1 MHYRLLRMCRL
12 FGMSGGQQRVRA
24 TFWLLEAPD
33 SLSRQSRREPD
44 GTGLGCYDEQGRA
57 EVFKAPLA
65 AYEDRQFA
73 QEAREVCSR
82 TFIAHVRYASTGK
95 LTEVNTHPFEQ
106 QGRLFA
112 HNGVIEDLPALE
124 HELGPAMQWVHGQT
138 DSERFFALITRQI
151 EEGQEVSEAIR
162 RAASWVAEHLPVF
175 ALNLVL
181 ITESDLWALRY
192 PDTHELHFLERASGG
207 SSGSRHLEH
216 ASARGT
222 IRVRSGDLASHR
234 AVVVASEQMD
244 EDSRWRALQ
253 SGELL
258 HVDSDLKATVAQ
270 VIEGPPA
277 HQLTLEDLGQAAAS
291 QASSGG
297 TASKNQ

>member
-1 MHYRLLRMCRL
+1 
-12 FGMSGGQQRVRA
+12 MSGGRQRVRA

-44 GTGLGCYDEQGRA
+44 GTGLGCYDEQGHP

-65 AYEDRQFA
+65 AYEDQQFA
-73 QEAREVCSR
+73 QEAREVWSR
-82 TFIAHVRYASTGK
+82 TFIAHVRYASTGE
-95 LTEVNTHPFEQ
+95 LTMVNTHPFEQ
-106 QGRLFA
+106 GGRLFA

-124 HELGPAMQWVHGQT
+124 QELGSAMQRVKGET
-138 DSERFFALITRQI
+138 DSERFFALITREI
-151 EEGQEVSEAIR
+151 EEGHDVGEAIR

-181 ITESDLWALRY
+181 ITESELWALRY
-192 PDTHELHFLERASGG
+192 PDVHELHVLERAAGG
-207 SSGSRHLEH
+207 SSGGRHLEH

-222 IRVRSGDLASHR
+222 IRVRSGDLAGCR

-244 EDSRWRALQ
+244 EDSGWRALQ
-253 SGELL
+253 SGDLL
-258 HVDSDLKATVAQ
+258 HVDPDLKTTITR

-291 QASSGG
+291 QAATGAL
-297 TASKNQ
+297 ASPTS